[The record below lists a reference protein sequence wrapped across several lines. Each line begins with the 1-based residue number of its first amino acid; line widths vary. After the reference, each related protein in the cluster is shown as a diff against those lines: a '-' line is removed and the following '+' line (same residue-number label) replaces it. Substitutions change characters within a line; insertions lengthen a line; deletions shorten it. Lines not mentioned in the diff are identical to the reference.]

1 MSRAIVHDIC
11 LVRARVSSVRA
22 KRTGAKR
29 APPKS
34 SARRGVWRQGW
45 QKPAQRR
52 GTGKK
57 MRLGFVA
64 GHSLEATAYVI

>member
-1 MSRAIVHDIC
+1 
-11 LVRARVSSVRA
+11 
-22 KRTGAKR
+22 
-29 APPKS
+29 
-34 SARRGVWRQGW
+34 VWRQGW